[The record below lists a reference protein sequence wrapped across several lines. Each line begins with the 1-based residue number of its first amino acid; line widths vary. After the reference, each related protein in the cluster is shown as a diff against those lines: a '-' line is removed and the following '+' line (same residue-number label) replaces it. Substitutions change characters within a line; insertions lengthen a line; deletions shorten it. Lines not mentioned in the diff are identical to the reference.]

1 MTHDVAELLQPEQ
14 AGNHKVDQQ
23 QETFLDNIRQS
34 FKEKQEEGVP
44 LTKNKLTE
52 IINLF
57 FRKLFTDK

>member
-34 FKEKQEEGVP
+34 FKEKQEEEVP
-44 LTKNKLTE
+44 LNKNKLTE

-57 FRKLFTDK
+57 FQKLFTDK

>member
-34 FKEKQEEGVP
+34 FKEKQEEEVP

-57 FRKLFTDK
+57 FQKLFTDK